1 MKRLVPMLRDV
12 WPSSSGAFQMKKSQP
27 FMVST
32 YSLQLTSA
40 YLTCLHQRWLTN
52 RHQEIIAQGARPDLS
67 DKRSLWSCWD
77 YCWSP
82 QVGPV
87 SWESH
92 HLTLATEKKTNSG
105 TLLGLRLQKTLLLC
119 TLSSSSTLIQCS
131 ESNVPLTFQ
140 VSATPQYSHSLEG
153 EPSQP
158 HTARHF
164 MISRYLVIKDY
175 CVYSYL
181 LV

>member
-1 MKRLVPMLRDV
+1 MKRLVPILRDV

-92 HLTLATEKKTNSG
+92 HLTLATEKKNKQWHTSG
-105 TLLGLRLQKTLLLC
+105 PAPSKNFTSMHIIFEFNTYPMLRVKCTSDFSGFCNTPVLAQPGGRAKPAAHSETLYD
-119 TLSSSSTLIQCS
+119 I
-131 ESNVPLTFQ
+131 
-140 VSATPQYSHSLEG
+140 
-153 EPSQP
+153 
-158 HTARHF
+158 
-164 MISRYLVIKDY
+164 
-175 CVYSYL
+175 
-181 LV
+181 